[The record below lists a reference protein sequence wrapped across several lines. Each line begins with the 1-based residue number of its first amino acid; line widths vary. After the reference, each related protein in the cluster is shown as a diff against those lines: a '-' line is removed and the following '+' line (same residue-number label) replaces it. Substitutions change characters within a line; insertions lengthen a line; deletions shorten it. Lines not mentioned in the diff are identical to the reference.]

1 MIEALLYFSLGYF
14 FARAIQP
21 QLRADILLYWNKDCM
36 GWRPLCDRSE
46 MNSEMRYLAAFEVEP
61 AQILESDTP
70 KWLLIYVKVGEL
82 VIVRLEETGKSRF
95 LLPGVVI
102 NKFIGPDNP
111 KNRVTY
117 EVLRSGETVIVTESD
132 LGPIDMFV
140 DKEQLEKKWNDGWV
154 QSSYN

>member
-1 MIEALLYFSLGYF
+1 M
-14 FARAIQP
+14 
-21 QLRADILLYWNKDCM
+21 
-36 GWRPLCDRSE
+36 
-46 MNSEMRYLAAFEVEP
+46 
-61 AQILESDTP
+61 
-70 KWLLIYVKVGEL
+70 KVGEL

-117 EVLRSGETVIVTESD
+117 EVLTRGETVIVTDSD

-140 DKEQLEKKWNDGWV
+140 DKEQLEKKWNDV
-154 QSSYN
+154 